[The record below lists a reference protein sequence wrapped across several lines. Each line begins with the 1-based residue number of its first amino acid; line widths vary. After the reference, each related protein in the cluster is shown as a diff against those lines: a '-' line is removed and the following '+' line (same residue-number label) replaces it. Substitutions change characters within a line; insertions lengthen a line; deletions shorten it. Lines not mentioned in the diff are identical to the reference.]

1 MLHCADLQVSHDK
14 GILFHPIS
22 FDVTPGNCTVIMGR
36 SGIGK
41 SSLLNA
47 ICGTVK
53 YTGIIKT
60 EKTFSVFQDSNQ
72 LFPWYTIRKNLDL
85 VCSDDYTKIVD
96 EWNLTKFLDVKP
108 NAVSGGQRQR
118 FTLIRAICSGAKVL
132 LCDEPCSAL
141 DVYTGNLVVKEFKK
155 IIKENN
161 LCCLW
166 ITHNPIEAIELGDT
180 VYNLTESGL
189 VNITGERDV
198 TKFFN

>member
-1 MLHCADLQVSHDK
+1 MLECADLQVIYDK
-14 GILFHPIS
+14 VTLFHPVS
-22 FDVTPGNCTVIMGR
+22 FSVEPGNCTVIMGR

-47 ICGTVK
+47 ICGSVK
-53 YTGIIKT
+53 YNGKINT

-85 VCSDDYTKIVD
+85 VCKNDYNNIVKD
-96 EWNLTKFLDVKP
+96 WNLTHLLDVNPHKI
-108 NAVSGGQRQR
+108 SGGQRQR

-141 DVYTGNLVVKEFKK
+141 DMHTGNMVVKEFKK
-155 IIKENN
+155 IIKQNN

-166 ITHNPIEAIELGDT
+166 VTHNPIEAIELGDT
-180 VYNLTESGL
+180 VYNLTEDRL
-189 VNITGERDV
+189 LNITGERDV